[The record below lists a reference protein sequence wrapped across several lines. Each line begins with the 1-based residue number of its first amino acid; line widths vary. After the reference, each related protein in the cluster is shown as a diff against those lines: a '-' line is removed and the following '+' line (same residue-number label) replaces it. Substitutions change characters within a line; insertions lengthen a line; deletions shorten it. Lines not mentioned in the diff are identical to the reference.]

1 MTTPTVRELPRT
13 LQPTSRDD
21 FADDVS
27 EAATPAIASRPRPGT
42 PVRRPLTAQSEL
54 GQLVCAARAGDDVAW
69 SRLVERFDR
78 QLRNIARRYRLSAA
92 DVDEVLQVTWLQ
104 LLENIQ
110 GIRDPTA
117 VGAWLTTAT
126 RRNALRRRQM
136 HVHEVLSGDPDLG
149 QRADADGPE
158 ARLLVW
164 ERDAVLANALGGLP
178 DRHRRLLTVLLTQ
191 PALDYREIGEL
202 LSMPVGSIGPSR
214 ARALTRLARDPQLR
228 AVSC

>member
-27 EAATPAIASRPRPGT
+27 EAATPAVASRPRPGA
-42 PVRRPLTAQSEL
+42 PVRRPLTAQSDL
-54 GQLVCAARAGDDVAW
+54 GQLVCAARAGDEVAW

-78 QLRNIARRYRLSAA
+78 QLRNIARRYRLSEA

-104 LLENIQ
+104 LLENIR

-117 VGAWLTTAT
+117 VGAWLTTAA
-126 RRNALRRRQM
+126 RRNAVRRRQM
-136 HVHEVLSGDPDLG
+136 HVREVLSGDPDLG

-158 ARLLVW
+158 ARLSVW
-164 ERDAVLANALGGLP
+164 ELRRCARKRARRPAGRRPAAP
-178 DRHRRLLTVLLTQ
+178 DRAVDAAGARLPRDRR
-191 PALDYREIGEL
+191 A

-214 ARALTRLARDPQLR
+214 ARALTRLARDPDLR
-228 AVSC
+228 AVSP